1 MLNLGRVRM
10 KMKQSRHGTSGP
22 KMEIAYSCGFCGAP
36 LDSGDN
42 DVWPIPN
49 DYDPNKYV
57 HSVCHHCEAEQY
69 DEAPKI
75 QVTHEMAM
83 DAQDPD
89 LEGTWI

>member
-1 MLNLGRVRM
+1 MRI
-10 KMKQSRHGTSGP
+10 KTKQSRHGTSGP
-22 KMEIAYSCGFCGAP
+22 KMEIVYACGYCGVP
-36 LDSGDN
+36 LDKDMN
-42 DVWPIPN
+42 DVWPMP
-49 DYDPNKYV
+49 DGYDPKNYQLMA
-57 HSVCHHCEAEQY
+57 CHHCEAEQY